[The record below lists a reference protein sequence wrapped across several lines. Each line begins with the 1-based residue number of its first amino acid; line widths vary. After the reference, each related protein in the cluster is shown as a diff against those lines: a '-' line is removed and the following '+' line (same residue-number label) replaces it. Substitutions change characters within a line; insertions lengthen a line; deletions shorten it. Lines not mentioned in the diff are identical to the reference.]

1 MESNEVEKMVMLRQ
15 FVIDAFNSLDGKSEP
30 LSMIKQ
36 QDVAYTLSSVIKS
49 IDELLVDYVKF
60 D

>member
-1 MESNEVEKMVMLRQ
+1 MEKNEVEKLVMLRQ
-15 FVIDAFNSLDGKSEP
+15 YTIDAFNSLDGRGEP

-36 QDVAYTLSSVIKS
+36 EDVAYTLSSVIKS
-49 IDELLVDYVKF
+49 IDELLNDYVKF